1 MDKSFVKSK
10 IIPYHIQNLL
20 LTVIGFFIVDY
31 FFETDSLINLI
42 AFLILNLILIFGNP
56 SQFLVNFEIDDEKII
71 FVFINSYFAE
81 KKLVIPIKKLQCY
94 EIESSGYF
102 SENSEIIF
110 HEAFSFEKFIIF
122 DRNLIFR
129 LEKFCKSNAIKLK
142 TGFLQ

>member
-42 AFLILNLILIFGNP
+42 AFLILYLVLIFGNP
-56 SQFLVNFEIDDEKII
+56 SQFLVNFEIVDEQII

-110 HEAFSFEKFIIF
+110 HQAFSFEKFIIF
-122 DRNLIFR
+122 DKNLIFR
-129 LEKFCKSNAIKLK
+129 LEKFCKSNAIKIK